1 VQQRGLTEG
10 VPTRDVLNEW
20 SVRLSEE
27 VPVDLTVR
35 MGGGVGNLDL
45 DNLALTGL
53 NLDVGAGSTRVDLS
67 GDWGRDLNAVV
78 RGGAGEVTVLLPSR
92 MGVKV
97 VAGTRLG
104 RINAEGLKK
113 SGEAYVN
120 DAYGDSDATL
130 KVNVTGGVGQIN
142 LEIVQGQGGAQQ
154 GAARQEETT
163 GQETTA
169 HETTRQGGGGTTTGP
184 QGGTTMMQNSTE
196 GTAQEG
202 TTAGRQGAVGPPAIL
217 EDPQRYYGRTT
228 TVGGAVGQV
237 IEPRAF
243 VMVDEQTTQG
253 GPPSGAELAD
263 EGVLVVHTGGPP
275 KEVAE
280 LQTVKATG
288 TLQEFDLTAFELQ
301 QGVDLNDDLYSVYQD
316 RPVLVAGRVE
326 TTRGGAPAP

>member
-1 VQQRGLTEG
+1 MIRR
-10 VPTRDVLNEW
+10 PPR
-20 SVRLSEE
+20 
-27 VPVDLTVR
+27 
-35 MGGGVGNLDL
+35 
-45 DNLALTGL
+45 
-53 NLDVGAGSTRVDLS
+53 STLFPYTTLFRS
-67 GDWGRDLNAVV
+67 
-78 RGGAGEVTVLLPSR
+78 EVTVLLPSR

-169 HETTRQGGGGTTTGP
+169 HETTRQGGGGTTTSP
-184 QGGTTMMQNSTE
+184 QGGTTIMQNSTE

-202 TTAGRQGAVGPPAIL
+202 TAAGRQGAVGPPAIL

-243 VMVDEQTTQG
+243 VMVDEHTTQG
-253 GPPSGAELAD
+253 GPPSGA
-263 EGVLVVHTGGPP
+263 
-275 KEVAE
+275 
-280 LQTVKATG
+280 
-288 TLQEFDLTAFELQ
+288 
-301 QGVDLNDDLYSVYQD
+301 
-316 RPVLVAGRVE
+316 
-326 TTRGGAPAP
+326 